1 MASKWAKGRQ
11 APKTTAASS
20 TPAVFR
26 ASIPAWLG
34 DGWEM
39 GVSSDMMISSEDDG
53 EMMGA
58 SWRYNLQDLGVLS
71 QEPIYHPTCIGSF
84 ERGET
89 NTKQCLRVPP
99 MA

>member
-1 MASKWAKGRQ
+1 MGQGATGSKDYGG
-11 APKTTAASS
+11 
-20 TPAVFR
+20 VFHTGCVQGIN
-26 ASIPAWLG
+26 SCLVG
-34 DGWEM
+34 
-39 GVSSDMMISSEDDG
+39 SMMISSEDDG